1 MQELQKAA
9 QTSPRNP
16 DPVSSPF
23 EAPPR
28 RPPRMSTSTEV
39 TEPSILLPTTMAK
52 KRVVQREQQPL
63 SAILLAMVIEIYGL
77 IFANMY
83 NLF

>member
-1 MQELQKAA
+1 
-9 QTSPRNP
+9 
-16 DPVSSPF
+16 
-23 EAPPR
+23 
-28 RPPRMSTSTEV
+28 
-39 TEPSILLPTTMAK
+39 MAK

-77 IFANMY
+77 NFANMY